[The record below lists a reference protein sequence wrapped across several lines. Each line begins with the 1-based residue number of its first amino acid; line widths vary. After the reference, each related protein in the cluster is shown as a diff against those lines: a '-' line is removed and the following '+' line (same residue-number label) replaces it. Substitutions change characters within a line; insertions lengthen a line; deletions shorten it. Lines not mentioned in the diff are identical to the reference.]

1 MKHRFRKC
9 YKNISKFKKLLS
21 TERGLYAESYEE
33 EIVSSD
39 HNASSSIRIHFT
51 GSTSTKAKDNDVK
64 YLGKYKLTAY
74 CGCRKCSGKWGARTA
89 SGKKAKQGR
98 TIAVDKRK
106 IKLGSKVQ
114 INGKTYVAEDVG
126 GGVKGKHIDVFFKSH
141 KQTKRFG
148 KKTGVKVYKVN

>member
-1 MKHRFRKC
+1 MLKVMK
-9 YKNISKFKKLLS
+9 KKLLVVIAM
-21 TERGLYAESYEE
+21 L
-33 EIVSSD
+33 VV
-39 HNASSSIRIHFT
+39 ASGIIFT
-51 GSTSTKAKDNDVK
+51 GSTSTKAEDNEVQ

-74 CGCRKCSGKWGARTA
+74 CGCKKCSGKWGTRTA

-126 GGVKGKHIDVFFKSH
+126 GGVKGKHIDMYFSSH
-141 KQTKRFG
+141 SQVRKFG
-148 KKTGVKVYKVN
+148 KKYRKVYLVK

>member
-1 MKHRFRKC
+1 MLKVMK
-9 YKNISKFKKLLS
+9 KKLLVVIAM
-21 TERGLYAESYEE
+21 L
-33 EIVSSD
+33 VV
-39 HNASSSIRIHFT
+39 ASGIIFT
-51 GSTSTKAKDNDVK
+51 GSTSTKAEDNEVQ

-74 CGCRKCSGKWGARTA
+74 CGCKKCSGKWGARTA

-126 GGVKGKHIDVFFKSH
+126 GGVKGKHIDIFYNTHSETRDH
-141 KQTKRFG
+141 
-148 KKTGVKVYKVN
+148 GVERSEVYLIQS

>member
-9 YKNISKFKKLLS
+9 YKIVSKFKKLLS
-21 TERGLYAESYEE
+21 TKRGLYAESYEE

-39 HNASSSIRIHFT
+39 HNAGSSIGIYFYRINFNQRT
-51 GSTSTKAKDNDVK
+51 
-64 YLGKYKLTAY
+64 
-74 CGCRKCSGKWGARTA
+74 RTA

-148 KKTGVKVYKVN
+148 KKTGVKVYRVN

>member
-1 MKHRFRKC
+1 MLKVMK
-9 YKNISKFKKLLS
+9 KKLLVVIAM
-21 TERGLYAESYEE
+21 L
-33 EIVSSD
+33 VV
-39 HNASSSIRIHFT
+39 ASGIIFT
-51 GSTSTKAKDNDVK
+51 GSTSTKAEDNEVQ

-74 CGCRKCSGKWGARTA
+74 CGCKKCSGKWGTRTA

-98 TIAVDKRK
+98 TIAVDKKK
-106 IKLGSKVQ
+106 IKLGSKIK

-126 GGVKGKHIDVFFKSH
+126 SGVKGKHIDVFFKSH

>member
-1 MKHRFRKC
+1 MK
-9 YKNISKFKKLLS
+9 KKLLVVIAM
-21 TERGLYAESYEE
+21 L
-33 EIVSSD
+33 VV
-39 HNASSSIRIHFT
+39 ASGIIFT
-51 GSTSTKAKDNDVK
+51 GSTSTKAEDNEVQ

-126 GGVKGKHIDVFFKSH
+126 GGVKGKHIDMYFSSH
-141 KQTKRFG
+141 NQVRKFG
-148 KKTGVKVYKVN
+148 KKYRKVYLVK

>member
-1 MKHRFRKC
+1 MK
-9 YKNISKFKKLLS
+9 KKLLVVI
-21 TERGLYAESYEE
+21 TML
-33 EIVSSD
+33 VV
-39 HNASSSIRIHFT
+39 ASGFIFT
-51 GSTSTKAKDNDVK
+51 GSTSTKAEDNEVQ

-74 CGCRKCSGKWGARTA
+74 CGCKKCSGKWGTRTA

-126 GGVKGKHIDVFFKSH
+126 GGVKGKHIDIFYNTHSE
-141 KQTKRFG
+141 TKNH
-148 KKTGVKVYKVN
+148 GVERSEVYLIQS

>member
-1 MKHRFRKC
+1 MLKVMK
-9 YKNISKFKKLLS
+9 KKLLVVI
-21 TERGLYAESYEE
+21 TML
-33 EIVSSD
+33 VV
-39 HNASSSIRIHFT
+39 ASGFIFT

-106 IKLGSKVQ
+106 IKLVSKVQ
-114 INGKTYVAEDVG
+114 ING
-126 GGVKGKHIDVFFKSH
+126 FFKSH

>member
-1 MKHRFRKC
+1 MLKVMK
-9 YKNISKFKKLLS
+9 KKLLVVIAM
-21 TERGLYAESYEE
+21 L
-33 EIVSSD
+33 VV
-39 HNASSSIRIHFT
+39 ASGIIFT
-51 GSTSTKAKDNDVK
+51 GSTSTKAEDNEVQ

-74 CGCRKCSGKWGARTA
+74 CGCKKCSGKWGTRTA

-106 IKLGSKVQ
+106 IKLGSTVQ

-126 GGVKGKHIDVFFKSH
+126 GGVKGTHIDVFFKSH

>member
-9 YKNISKFKKLLS
+9 YKNVSKFKKLLS

-39 HNASSSIRIHFT
+39 HNASSSIRIHFYRINFNQKQKIT
-51 GSTSTKAKDNDVK
+51 NVK
-64 YLGKYKLTAY
+64 YLGNIKLTAY

-114 INGKTYVAEDVG
+114 INGKT
-126 GGVKGKHIDVFFKSH
+126 
-141 KQTKRFG
+141 
-148 KKTGVKVYKVN
+148 

>member
-1 MKHRFRKC
+1 MLKVMK
-9 YKNISKFKKLLS
+9 KKLLVVIAM
-21 TERGLYAESYEE
+21 L
-33 EIVSSD
+33 VV
-39 HNASSSIRIHFT
+39 ASGFIFT
-51 GSTSTKAKDNDVK
+51 GSTSTKAEDNEVQ

-74 CGCRKCSGKWGARTA
+74 CGCKKCSGKWGTRTA

-126 GGVKGKHIDVFFKSH
+126 GGVKGKHIDIFYNTHSE
-141 KQTKRFG
+141 TKNH
-148 KKTGVKVYKVN
+148 GVERSEVYLIQS

>member
-1 MKHRFRKC
+1 MGS
-9 YKNISKFKKLLS
+9 KNSFWKESK
-21 TERGLYAESYEE
+21 TGRGNKPE
-33 EIVSSD
+33 EIP
-39 HNASSSIRIHFT
+39 
-51 GSTSTKAKDNDVK
+51 
-64 YLGKYKLTAY
+64 
-74 CGCRKCSGKWGARTA
+74 
-89 SGKKAKQGR
+89 AKQGR

>member
-1 MKHRFRKC
+1 MLKVMK
-9 YKNISKFKKLLS
+9 KKLLVVIAM
-21 TERGLYAESYEE
+21 L
-33 EIVSSD
+33 VV
-39 HNASSSIRIHFT
+39 ASGIIFT
-51 GSTSTKAKDNDVK
+51 GSTSTKAKDNEVQ

-74 CGCRKCSGKWGARTA
+74 CGCKKCSGKWGTRTA

-114 INGKTYVAEDVG
+114 INGKTYVAEDV
-126 GGVKGKHIDVFFKSH
+126 KGKHIDVFFKSH

>member
-1 MKHRFRKC
+1 MLKVMK
-9 YKNISKFKKLLS
+9 KKLLVVI
-21 TERGLYAESYEE
+21 TML
-33 EIVSSD
+33 VV
-39 HNASSSIRIHFT
+39 ASGFIFT
-51 GSTSTKAKDNDVK
+51 GSTSTKAEDNEVQ

-74 CGCRKCSGKWGARTA
+74 CGCKKCSGKWGARTA

-126 GGVKGKHIDVFFKSH
+126 GGVKGKHIDIFYNTHSETRDH
-141 KQTKRFG
+141 
-148 KKTGVKVYKVN
+148 GVERSEVYLIQS

>member
-1 MKHRFRKC
+1 MLKVMK
-9 YKNISKFKKLLS
+9 KKLLVVI
-21 TERGLYAESYEE
+21 TML
-33 EIVSSD
+33 VV
-39 HNASSSIRIHFT
+39 ASGFIFT

-64 YLGKYKLTAY
+64 YLGKYKL
-74 CGCRKCSGKWGARTA
+74 
-89 SGKKAKQGR
+89 
-98 TIAVDKRK
+98 K

>member
-1 MKHRFRKC
+1 MLKVMK
-9 YKNISKFKKLLS
+9 KKLLVVIAM
-21 TERGLYAESYEE
+21 L
-33 EIVSSD
+33 VV
-39 HNASSSIRIHFT
+39 ASGIIFT

-114 INGKTYVAEDVG
+114 INGK
-126 GGVKGKHIDVFFKSH
+126 HIDVFFKSH